1 MTERELVALR
11 EQIRAQM
18 NEKRYLHTL
27 GVENEMRYL
36 ASALA
41 PSLLESAVIAGLLHD
56 VTKAFSLEKQI
67 AYCRENGLTVEEDE
81 ELAPALLHAKTG
93 AHFAK
98 TTYPELVSEEIA
110 DAIARHTTARPPL
123 SLLSAMLF
131 VADFTEES
139 RTYPDCVAL
148 REYLHGKSLTGEDGI
163 AHFKDVLLRA
173 LTLSIEEL
181 LHDGR
186 PIALQTVLARNAVLT
201 KKELF

>member
-1 MTERELVALR
+1 MTEKELVSLR
-11 EQIRAQM
+11 EQVRARM

-41 PSLLESAVIAGLLHD
+41 PSLLENAVIAGLLHD
-56 VTKAFSLEKQI
+56 ITKAFSREEQI
-67 AYCRENGLTVEEDE
+67 AYCLEKGLSVEEDE

-98 TTYPELVSEEIA
+98 VSYPELVTDEIA
-110 DAIARHTTARPPL
+110 DAILRHTTAKPPL
-123 SLLSAMLF
+123 SLLAAMLF

-148 REYLHGKSLTGEDGI
+148 REYLHGKSLVGEEGMR
-163 AHFKDVLLRA
+163 HFKDVLLRA
-173 LTLSIEEL
+173 LTLSVEEL
-181 LHDGR
+181 LRDGR
-186 PIALQTVLARNAVLT
+186 PIALQTVAARNAVLA